1 MQSFDKEVL
10 IRRSSY
16 IQTAIYGTSF
26 CRSVVKAFVRL
37 LKNVV
42 RFSFVTLFSKLV
54 LIIGILMTV
63 GGAVWVALFCIHL
76 IYPGPDPNALPGAV
90 PTGPAF
96 LVAFFSYTIANNIMG
111 IYETAIDTILVSFL
125 EDEAENDDKGKMTF
139 AGGDL
144 ARFMKGTVCAPT
156 SIDVPS
162 PPFCRFASLSL
173 CPFCLSVSLPLCP
186 FCLSALSV
194 SLSLCLSASLLH
206 VH

>member
-1 MQSFDKEVL
+1 M
-10 IRRSSY
+10 
-16 IQTAIYGTSF
+16 
-26 CRSVVKAFVRL
+26 RL

-125 EDEAENDDKGKMTF
+125 EDEAENDDKGKMSF

-162 PPFCRFASLSL
+162 PPVLPL
-173 CPFCLSVSLPLCP
+173 CLSVSLPFLSFCP
-186 FCLSALSV
+186 SGLP
-194 SLSLCLSASLLH
+194 LCLSASRTLTGVGGDCASRRGLQERINGRE
-206 VH
+206 VLQNSLQQ